1 MAIFKEGRIGQSD
14 RSQYDRKRHRE
25 LVEDAI
31 KRNLGDII
39 AEESIIG
46 QSKNKKI
53 KIPIRGVKE
62 YQFIYGKNNGGA
74 ASGTGEEERGRVV
87 GRTNNQQEKGLGQA
101 GNEQGEDIYE
111 TEITMDE
118 IVSYMFDD
126 INLPDLE
133 RKKFALQET
142 EYKFKKSGYQRKGIP
157 PRLAKKRTMVEK
169 IKRQQGLVREKVC
182 TEAQVSDDGQ
192 IVRERVPFR
201 EDDLRYFRVKEDI
214 RRHSNAV
221 VFCIMD
227 VSGSMDQSKKYLA
240 RTFYFLLYQF
250 LLWKYEQVE
259 VVFIAHTTEAKEV
272 NEREFFHHGESGGT
286 MISSGYV
293 KALEIIDQR
302 YNPTVWNIYAFH
314 CTDGDNWTEDNPRT
328 IEKAI
333 ELTSVSNL
341 VGYVEI
347 LANYGYGI
355 TIRRELEQKIKDK
368 NFITVSMGRKEDVW
382 PALKR
387 ILEKETEN
395 SEPGMGTDA
404 GGDN

>member
-1 MAIFKEGRIGQSD
+1 MAIFKEGRTGESD

-31 KRNLGDII
+31 KRNLGEII
-39 AEESIIG
+39 ADESIIG

-53 KIPIRGVKE
+53 KIPIRGIKE
-62 YQFIYGKNNGGA
+62 YQFIYGNNNSGT
-74 ASGTGEEERGRVV
+74 ASGNGKETRDQVI
-87 GRTNNQQEKGLGQA
+87 GRTNSQQEQGVGQA
-101 GNEQGEDIYE
+101 GSEQGEEIYE

-118 IVSYMFDD
+118 IVNYMFEEAK
-126 INLPDLE
+126 LPDLE
-133 RKKFALQET
+133 RKKFAVQEA
-142 EYKFKKSGYQRKGIP
+142 EYIFKRSGYQRKGIP
-157 PRLAKKRTMVEK
+157 PRLAKKRTLVEK
-169 IKRQQGLVREKVC
+169 LKRQQGLVRERIC
-182 TEAQVSDDGQ
+182 NQTHLEDGQ
-192 IVRERVPFR
+192 QVRERVPFR

-250 LLWKYEQVE
+250 LRWKYEQVE

-286 MISSGYV
+286 MISSGY
-293 KALEIIDQR
+293 ARTLEIIEQR
-302 YNPTVWNIYAFH
+302 YNPNVWNIYAFH
-314 CTDGDNWTEDNPRT
+314 CTDGDNWTEDNART
-328 IEKAI
+328 VEKAK
-333 ELTSVSNL
+333 ELVCVSNL

-347 LANYGYGI
+347 LSNYSYGV
-355 TIRRELEQKIKDK
+355 TIRRQLEQNIKAE
-368 NFITVSMGRKEDVW
+368 NFIIASMGRKEDIW

-387 ILEKETEN
+387 ILEKEAQAAIHAETE
-395 SEPGMGTDA
+395 
-404 GGDN
+404 GGGEGL

>member
-133 RKKFALQET
+133 RKKFALQEAV
-142 EYKFKKSGYQRKGIP
+142 YKFKKSGYQRKGIP

-182 TEAQVSDDGQ
+182 TEAKVSDDGQ
-192 IVRERVPFR
+192 IIRERVPFR